1 MTPMPKRYN
10 TIFNFVALSIIIYIG
25 VDIFYTVVEA
35 RLRQRDTNAVVAQP
49 VTDSSRAERPPL
61 NHYQLIMS
69 RNIFGSETTPSD
81 NVEPED
87 IEALEPTTLSIALLG
102 TVSGSPRNTY
112 AVIEETDKKKQG
124 LFRVGDNIQG
134 GSIKK
139 ILRGKVILSVE
150 DRDEIL
156 TMEES
161 AKRSREEAPTA
172 SRSRGSP
179 DRSGRPSRTGSRTVT
194 VRRSDVEASLADIN
208 KLMTEVRVR
217 PHYKDGQPDGL
228 AISRIKAGSFFSK
241 LGLRDGDVVQEV
253 NGSGIKS
260 PDDILSLYQQL
271 KSGSEV
277 GLQIDRKGRQET
289 IDYKFR

>member
-1 MTPMPKRYN
+1 MPKRYN
-10 TIFNFVALSIIIYIG
+10 IIFNFVALSVIIYIG
-25 VDIFYTVVEA
+25 VDIFYTVVQAE
-35 RLRQRDTNAVVAQP
+35 LRHHHTSPVVVQP
-49 VTDSSRAERPPL
+49 MTDSSKDERPPL

-69 RNIFGSETTPSD
+69 RNIFGSKTTPSD

-102 TVSGSPRNTY
+102 TVSGSPSNTY
-112 AVIEETDKKKQG
+112 AVIEETDKRKQG

-161 AKRSREEAPTA
+161 AKRSREKEPIA
-172 SRSRGSP
+172 SRSRSSAGRP
-179 DRSGRPSRTGSRTVT
+179 DRTGGRTVT

-217 PHYKDGQPDGL
+217 PHYADGQPDGL
-228 AISRIKAGSFFSK
+228 AISRIKPGSFFSK
-241 LGLRDGDVVQEV
+241 LGLRDGDVVQEID
-253 NGSGIKS
+253 GSGIRS
-260 PDDILSLYQQL
+260 PDDILDLYQKL

-289 IDYKFR
+289 INYRFR

>member
-10 TIFNFVALSIIIYIG
+10 IIFNFVALSIIIYLG
-25 VDIFYTVVEA
+25 VDIFYTIVQA
-35 RLRQRDTNAVVAQP
+35 KLRQRDAYAVIVQP
-49 VTDSSRAERPPL
+49 MTDSSKAKMPTL

-69 RNIFGSETTPSD
+69 RNIFGSKTTPSD
-81 NVEPED
+81 SVEPED

-102 TVSGSPRNTY
+102 TVSGSPTNTY
-112 AVIEETDKKKQG
+112 AVIEETDKRKQG

-139 ILRGKVILSVE
+139 ILRGKVILSVN
-150 DRDEIL
+150 DKDEIL

-161 AKRSREEAPTA
+161 AKRSRENSPVA
-172 SRSRGSP
+172 SRSR
-179 DRSGRPSRTGSRTVT
+179 RSSDRPSRTGRRTVT
-194 VRRSDVEASLADIN
+194 VRRSDVEASLGDIN

-228 AISRIKAGSFFSK
+228 AISRIKPGSFFSK

-253 NGSGIKS
+253 DGTGIQS
-260 PDDILSLYQQL
+260 PDDILGLYQKL

-277 GLQIDRKGRQET
+277 GLQIDRKGQQET
-289 IDYKFR
+289 INYRFR

>member
-10 TIFNFVALSIIIYIG
+10 IIFNFVALSVIIYIG
-25 VDIFYTVVEA
+25 VDIFYTVLEA
-35 RLRQRDTNAVVAQP
+35 RLRQRDANAVVAQP
-49 VTDSSRAERPPL
+49 MTDSSKAEKPPL

-69 RNIFGSETTPSD
+69 RNIFGSKTTPSD
-81 NVEPED
+81 FVEPED

-112 AVIEETDKKKQG
+112 AVIEETDKRKQG

-161 AKRSREEAPTA
+161 AKRSREKAPAGLEAAP
-172 SRSRGSP
+172 
-179 DRSGRPSRTGSRTVT
+179 
-194 VRRSDVEASLADIN
+194 
-208 KLMTEVRVR
+208 
-217 PHYKDGQPDGL
+217 
-228 AISRIKAGSFFSK
+228 
-241 LGLRDGDVVQEV
+241 
-253 NGSGIKS
+253 
-260 PDDILSLYQQL
+260 
-271 KSGSEV
+271 
-277 GLQIDRKGRQET
+277 
-289 IDYKFR
+289 

>member
-10 TIFNFVALSIIIYIG
+10 IIFNFVALTIIIYIG
-25 VDIFYTVVEA
+25 VDIFYTIVQA
-35 RLRQRDTNAVVAQP
+35 RLRQRDTSAVVAQP
-49 VTDSSRAERPPL
+49 VTDSSKTQKPPL

-69 RNIFGSETTPSD
+69 RNLFGSETTPSD
-81 NVEPED
+81 YAEPED
-87 IEALEPTTLSIALLG
+87 IEALEPTTLSVALLG
-102 TVSGSPRNTY
+102 TVSGSARNTY

-134 GSIKK
+134 GSIKE

-161 AKRSREEAPTA
+161 AKRSREEAPVA
-172 SRSRGSP
+172 SRTRSSPSRPG
-179 DRSGRPSRTGSRTVT
+179 RTGSRTVT
-194 VRRSDVEASLADIN
+194 VRRSDVEASLGDIN

-241 LGLRDGDVVQEV
+241 LGLRDGDVVQEI

-260 PDDILSLYQQL
+260 PDDILGLYQQL

-277 GLQIDRKGRQET
+277 GLQIDRRGRQET
-289 IDYKFR
+289 INYKFR

>member
-1 MTPMPKRYN
+1 MPKRYN
-10 TIFNFVALSIIIYIG
+10 IIFNFVALSIMIYIG

-49 VTDSSRAERPPL
+49 MTDSSKAERPPL
-61 NHYQLIMS
+61 NHYQLIMG
-69 RNIFGSETTPSD
+69 RNIFGSKTTPSD

-112 AVIEETDKKKQG
+112 AVIEETNKKKQG
-124 LFRVGDNIQG
+124 LFRVGDDIQG

-161 AKRSREEAPTA
+161 AKRSREKGPVA
-172 SRSRGSP
+172 SRPRRGSP
-179 DRSGRPSRTGSRTVT
+179 SRSSRTGSRTVT

-289 IDYKFR
+289 INYKFR